1 MPIPGTFAT
10 VQDNTDTI
18 NLSQAKVKRTG
29 IARVP
34 TMQNPNRY
42 MNIAFYLGDQGQSLE
57 FSGVWVPNISSA
69 AVAFPNTG
77 DAWITS
83 SGRDPIPIV
92 ELWERTGQVLRYR
105 DETGSISSCN
115 ITQFSYKLV
124 QGIPLTQIIYYE
136 LKIRET
142 LQ

>member
-1 MPIPGTFAT
+1 MTIPGTFAT
-10 VQDNTDTI
+10 LQDSADT
-18 NLSQAKVKRTG
+18 LSLSFAKVKRTG

-34 TMQNPNRY
+34 TMQNPDRY
-42 MNIAFYLGDQGQSLE
+42 TNIAFYLGDQGQSLE
-57 FSGVWVPNISSA
+57 FSGVWIPNISSA
-69 AVAFPNTG
+69 ATAFPNTG

-92 ELWERTGQVLRYR
+92 ELWERTGQVLRYS

-115 ITQFSYKLV
+115 ITNFSYKLV